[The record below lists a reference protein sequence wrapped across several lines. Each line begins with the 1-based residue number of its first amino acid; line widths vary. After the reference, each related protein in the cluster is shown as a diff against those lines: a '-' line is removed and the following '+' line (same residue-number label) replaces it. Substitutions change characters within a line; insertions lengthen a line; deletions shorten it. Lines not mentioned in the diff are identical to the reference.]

1 MYDRGR
7 VTSNGWRIMSKS
19 AGRFVVYLFLTAI
32 AGCAS
37 LPTQTVPN
45 PPIAASRSPVS
56 MDDRPVVAYVLGS
69 GAARGFAHVGVLKAL
84 EEHGVWPDIIVG
96 TSAGSLVG
104 ALYAGG
110 IRGEELVQAALE
122 LERRDLADW
131 SLPNRGVIRG
141 MQLQRLVNERLSH
154 RAIEQL
160 DIVFACVATALRTGA
175 RTVFT
180 KGNTGMAVRASSS
193 FPGIFRPV
201 TINGQEYVDG
211 GVVSPV
217 PVEVAR
223 ELGAEFVIAVD
234 VSKLPTHDAAI
245 DSTFQVLHQSFLI
258 MSQTLVATELEGAD
272 VVIRP
277 DVSEISIMAF
287 DKREYAMKEGEQAAQ
302 ALISQIKQLL
312 QQRARDKR
320 SRRRNPAIS
329 GY

>member
-1 MYDRGR
+1 
-7 VTSNGWRIMSKS
+7 
-19 AGRFVVYLFLTAI
+19 
-32 AGCAS
+32 
-37 LPTQTVPN
+37 
-45 PPIAASRSPVS
+45 
-56 MDDRPVVAYVLGS
+56 VVAYVLGS
-69 GAARGFAHVGVLKAL
+69 GAARGFAHVGVLKIL

-122 LERRDLADW
+122 LERDDVADW

-141 MQLQRLVNERLSH
+141 KLLQRLINDRLNN

-160 DIVFACVATALRTGA
+160 NIVFACVATALRTGE

-180 KGNTGMAVRASSS
+180 QGNTGMAVRASSS

-217 PVEVAR
+217 PVAVAR

-234 VSKLPTHDAAI
+234 VSKLPKEDADI

-258 MSQTLVATELEGAD
+258 MSQAMVDAELEDAD

-277 DVSEISIMAF
+277 DVRGMSLMAF

-302 ALISQIKQLL
+302 ASIPQIKQRLL
-312 QQRARDKR
+312 QRARDKR
-320 SRRRNPAIS
+320 SRRWNAAIS
-329 GY
+329 RY